1 MAPSFLGYLGL
12 GNTSS
17 KVDDESPTR
26 ALPALW
32 YTSREMYELER
43 RAIFSRRWLLLTHES
58 RLATTGDYLKYDI
71 AGYEIVLCRD
81 REGKVNGFHNICRH
95 RAFPVVT
102 EAKGTAR
109 IFSCKYHGW

>member
-1 MAPSFLGYLGL
+1 
-12 GNTSS
+12 
-17 KVDDESPTR
+17 
-26 ALPALW
+26 
-32 YTSREMYELER
+32 MYDLER

-58 RLATTGDYLKYDI
+58 RLNKTGDYLKYDV

-95 RAFPVVT
+95 RAFPVVQ
-102 EAKGTAR
+102 ESKGTAR